1 VEVVLAVGAGGPE
14 MELCQQNGHHSK
26 VEWIDNKFYLQ
37 IPSLS
42 SKIVNY
48 QPKKKSNLIIG

>member
-14 MELCQQNGHHSK
+14 AGAVPAKRSSLKK

-48 QPKKKSNLIIG
+48 QPKKKSNLI

>member
-1 VEVVLAVGAGGPE
+1 VVLAVGAGGPE
-14 MELCQQNGHHSK
+14 AELCQQNGHHSSRI
-26 VEWIDNKFYLQ
+26 IDNKFYLQ

-48 QPKKKSNLIIG
+48 QPKKNLI